1 MNRLLRFL
9 FVSFEYLQDLFLFL
23 IEILREWVKLLFTVL
38 LLLTIPYLSYVLY
51 DLVSSDVTLAGRLF
65 SQFLLLIH
73 QNQGAFALL
82 IVMIAYITY
91 FKVRDIRMK

>member
-9 FVSFEYLQDLFLFL
+9 YVSLEYLQDLLLFL
-23 IEILREWVKLLFTVL
+23 YEIVREWIKLLFTIL

-73 QNQGAFALL
+73 
-82 IVMIAYITY
+82 
-91 FKVRDIRMK
+91 

>member
-9 FVSFEYLQDLFLFL
+9 YVTLEYLQDLLLFLF
-23 IEILREWVKLLFTVL
+23 EIVKEWLK
-38 LLLTIPYLSYVLY
+38 LLLTILLLSSIPYLSYVLY

-73 QNQGAFALL
+73 
-82 IVMIAYITY
+82 
-91 FKVRDIRMK
+91 

>member
-9 FVSFEYLQDLFLFL
+9 YVSLEYLQDLLLFLF
-23 IEILREWVKLLFTVL
+23 EIVKEWLK
-38 LLLTIPYLSYVLY
+38 LLLTILLLSSIPYLSYVLY

-73 QNQGAFALL
+73 
-82 IVMIAYITY
+82 
-91 FKVRDIRMK
+91 

>member
-9 FVSFEYLQDLFLFL
+9 YVSLEYLQDLLLFLF
-23 IEILREWVKLLFTVL
+23 EILKEWLK
-38 LLLTIPYLSYVLY
+38 LLLTILLLSSIPYLSYVLY

-73 QNQGAFALL
+73 
-82 IVMIAYITY
+82 
-91 FKVRDIRMK
+91 